1 MTKKKITGING
12 LEIDSIPSGVV
23 VSWYG
28 DKVNVPSG
36 WAICDGTNGT
46 PDLRDR
52 FIVGAGNSY
61 SLNAT
66 GGANTV
72 SLTINNLPKHNFT
85 GTTNKTGKHTHTR
98 GNMNIT
104 GDFFTDDS
112 MYSKFFSGAFV
123 YGKEYHGNDTIK
135 GIDNSNGSLYGTA
148 KFDAS
153 KSWTGETSEAGE
165 HQHTFSTDSVG
176 NNEAHENRPP
186 YYALYFIMKL

>member
-1 MTKKKITGING
+1 MTKKKITEING

-28 DKVNVPSG
+28 DKANVPSG

-61 SLNAT
+61 SLKAT

-72 SLTINNLPKHNFT
+72 SLTANQ
-85 GTTNKTGKHTHTR
+85 
-98 GNMNIT
+98 
-104 GDFFTDDS
+104 
-112 MYSKFFSGAFV
+112 
-123 YGKEYHGNDTIK
+123 
-135 GIDNSNGSLYGTA
+135 NGPHSHSGTA
-148 KFDAS
+148 SSSQQVLVPGGTLLGSRGDNNIEAR
-153 KSWTGETSEAGE
+153 WGTVDITLTTGSSGKGA
-165 HQHTFSTDSVG
+165 
-176 NNEAHENRPP
+176 AHENRPP

>member
-1 MTKKKITGING
+1 MTKKKITEING

-28 DKVNVPSG
+28 DKANVPSG

-72 SLTINNLPKHNFT
+72 SLTADQNGPHT
-85 GTTNKTGKHTHTR
+85 HSGTTSSSQQTVVPGSDLLGTHSNNMGKWGTV
-98 GNMNIT
+98 NIT
-104 GDFFTDDS
+104 LTTGS
-112 MYSKFFSGAFV
+112 SG
-123 YGKEYHGNDTIK
+123 K
-135 GIDNSNGSLYGTA
+135 GA
-148 KFDAS
+148 
-153 KSWTGETSEAGE
+153 
-165 HQHTFSTDSVG
+165 
-176 NNEAHENRPP
+176 AHENRPP

>member
-1 MTKKKITGING
+1 MTKKKITEING

-28 DKVNVPSG
+28 DKANVPSG

-61 SLNAT
+61 SFKAT

-72 SLTINNLPKHNFT
+72 SLTADQNGPHT
-85 GTTNKTGKHTHTR
+85 HSGTTSSSQQTVVPGGDLLGTHSNNMGKWGTV
-98 GNMNIT
+98 NIT
-104 GDFFTDDS
+104 LTTAS
-112 MYSKFFSGAFV
+112 SG
-123 YGKEYHGNDTIK
+123 K
-135 GIDNSNGSLYGTA
+135 GA
-148 KFDAS
+148 
-153 KSWTGETSEAGE
+153 
-165 HQHTFSTDSVG
+165 
-176 NNEAHENRPP
+176 AHENRPP

>member
-1 MTKKKITGING
+1 MTKKITGING

-61 SLNAT
+61 SLKAT

-72 SLTINNLPKHNFT
+72 SLTADQNGAHNHDGNL
-85 GTTNKTGKHTHTR
+85 
-98 GNMNIT
+98 NI
-104 GDFFTDDS
+104 
-112 MYSKFFSGAFV
+112 
-123 YGKEYHGNDTIK
+123 
-135 GIDNSNGSLYGTA
+135 
-148 KFDAS
+148 
-153 KSWTGETSEAGE
+153 
-165 HQHTFSTDSVG
+165 STDSHNQSYTIGYG
-176 NNEAHENRPP
+176 NLAHLQNINISSGGSGEYSLRGITSISATTASSGKGAAHENRPP

>member
-28 DKVNVPSG
+28 DKANVPSG

-72 SLTINNLPKHNFT
+72 SLTADQNGPHSHS
-85 GTTNKTGKHTHTR
+85 GTTSSSQQVLVPGGTLLGSRGDNNIEARWGTIDITLTTG
-98 GNMNIT
+98 
-104 GDFFTDDS
+104 S
-112 MYSKFFSGAFV
+112 SG
-123 YGKEYHGNDTIK
+123 K
-135 GIDNSNGSLYGTA
+135 GA
-148 KFDAS
+148 
-153 KSWTGETSEAGE
+153 
-165 HQHTFSTDSVG
+165 
-176 NNEAHENRPP
+176 AHENRPP

>member
-28 DKVNVPSG
+28 DKANVPSG
-36 WAICDGTNGT
+36 WVICDGTNGA

-52 FIVGAGNSY
+52 FIVGAGNTY

-72 SLTINNLPKHNFT
+72 SLTADQNGPHSHS
-85 GTTNKTGKHTHTR
+85 GTTSSSQQTVVPGNNFGFMSLGESGGGDEGKWGTV
-98 GNMNIT
+98 NIT
-104 GDFFTDDS
+104 LTTGS
-112 MYSKFFSGAFV
+112 SG
-123 YGKEYHGNDTIK
+123 K
-135 GIDNSNGSLYGTA
+135 GA
-148 KFDAS
+148 
-153 KSWTGETSEAGE
+153 
-165 HQHTFSTDSVG
+165 
-176 NNEAHENRPP
+176 AHENRPP